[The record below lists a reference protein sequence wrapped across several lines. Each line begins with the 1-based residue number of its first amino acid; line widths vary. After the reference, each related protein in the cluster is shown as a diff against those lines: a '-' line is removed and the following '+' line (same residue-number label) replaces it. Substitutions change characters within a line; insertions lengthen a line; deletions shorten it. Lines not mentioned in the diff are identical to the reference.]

1 MITNHDV
8 HFEKQR
14 RARKVGAAAAEA
26 QLPIGRVPR
35 VSKIMA
41 LAIRFDKLIREG
53 AVNNQS
59 ALAKLGRVSRVRM
72 TQIMNLNLLAP
83 DIQEEV
89 LHLPL
94 HYCGR
99 ERMKECEL
107 REIAAEVD
115 WGRQREMWG
124 EIGQSIQSS
133 SKKSLEISL
142 T

>member
-8 HFEKQR
+8 HFENSR
-14 RARKVGAAAAEA
+14 RSRKVQAEIA
-26 QLPIGRVPR
+26 ESLLPIGRVPR

-41 LAIRFDKLIREG
+41 LAIRFDNLIRSG
-53 AVNNQS
+53 AVKNQIE
-59 ALAKLGRVSRVRM
+59 LAKLGHVSRARL

-115 WGRQREMWG
+115 WGRQMEMWTHL
-124 EIGQSIQSS
+124 IQ
-133 SKKSLEISL
+133 
-142 T
+142 

>member
-14 RARKVGAAAAEA
+14 RSRKVGAAAAEA
-26 QLPIGRVPR
+26 PLPMGRIPR

-53 AVNNQS
+53 AVNNQT
-59 ALAKLGRVSRVRM
+59 ALAKLGHISRVRM

-99 ERMKECEL
+99 EVLKECEL
-107 REIAAEVD
+107 REIATVTG
-115 WGRQREMWG
+115 WGGQREMWR
-124 EIGQSIQSS
+124 IRRSQ
-133 SKKSLEISL
+133 
-142 T
+142 